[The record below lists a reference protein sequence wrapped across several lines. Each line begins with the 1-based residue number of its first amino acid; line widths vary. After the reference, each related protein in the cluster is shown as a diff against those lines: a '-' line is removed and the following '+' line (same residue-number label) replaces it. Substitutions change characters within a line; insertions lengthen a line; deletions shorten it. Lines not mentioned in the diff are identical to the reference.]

1 MTNGLTISE
10 IEERLKS
17 IKGVS
22 NVKYY
27 TLVYN
32 WGWTFEKNGL
42 HYDLRRWV
50 NCYGVD
56 LGFGVFGTKAEE
68 DTHHFDTVASIAEAL
83 NQIQTI

>member
-10 IEERLKS
+10 IEEKLKS

-27 TLVYN
+27 TLVDN